1 MTDLFT
7 VMAQP
12 QRRRILEHLRV
23 GDASVGQLVDDLELP
38 QPTIS
43 KHLKVLRD
51 SGFVN
56 CRTAAQQRIYSLD
69 RRPFTEFDAWLEQFR
84 TLWTDSFNALAEH
97 LDSKGDQ

>member
-12 QRRRILEHLRV
+12 QRRRILEQLRI
-23 GDASVGQLVDDLELP
+23 GDASVGQLVDDLRLP

-51 SGFVN
+51 NGFVN
-56 CRTAAQQRIYSLD
+56 CQTSAQRRIYSLD
-69 RRPFTEFDAWLEQFR
+69 RRPFTEFDAWLEPFR
-84 TLWTDSFNALAEH
+84 TLWADRFDALADH
-97 LDSKGDQ
+97 LDSKEK